1 MGLYYSEDGRY
12 LTSTLD
18 YPPTTV
24 LTSKGVA
31 DTHSAIIIQRW
42 WRRVLKS
49 KKINNL
55 KSS

>member
-24 LTSKGVA
+24 LTSKGVV
-31 DTHSAIIIQRW
+31 DTNSAIIIQRW
-42 WRRVLKS
+42 WRRCLKS
-49 KKINNL
+49 KKDSKII
-55 KSS
+55 